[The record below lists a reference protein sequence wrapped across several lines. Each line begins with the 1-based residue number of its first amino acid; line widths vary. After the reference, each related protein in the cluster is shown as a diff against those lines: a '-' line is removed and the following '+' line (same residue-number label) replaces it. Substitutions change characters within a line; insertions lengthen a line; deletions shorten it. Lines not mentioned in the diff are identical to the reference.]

1 MLLGLGIGVLP
12 CLAAEPHVRS
22 MGLKLITLTDD
33 WAERT
38 LLLAM
43 RSTLAL
49 PAPVRLLASCLSAH
63 AARAINGA

>member
-1 MLLGLGIGVLP
+1 
-12 CLAAEPHVRS
+12 VRS

-38 LLLAM
+38 LLLAL

-49 PAPVRLLASCLSAH
+49 PAPVRLLASCLSAD